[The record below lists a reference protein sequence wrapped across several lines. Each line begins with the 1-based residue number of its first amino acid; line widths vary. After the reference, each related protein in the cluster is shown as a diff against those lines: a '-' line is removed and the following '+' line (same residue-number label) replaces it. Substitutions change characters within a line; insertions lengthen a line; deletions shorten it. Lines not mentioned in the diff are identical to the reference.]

1 MSQFPHFLKS
11 GDASACVRKVKWN
24 NPTELYVVPD
34 TVGMQWQW
42 VFFVIISIFILN
54 AVIC

>member
-34 TVGMQWQW
+34 TVSMQWQW
-42 VFFVIISIFILN
+42 VFFVIISIFI
-54 AVIC
+54 IKCS